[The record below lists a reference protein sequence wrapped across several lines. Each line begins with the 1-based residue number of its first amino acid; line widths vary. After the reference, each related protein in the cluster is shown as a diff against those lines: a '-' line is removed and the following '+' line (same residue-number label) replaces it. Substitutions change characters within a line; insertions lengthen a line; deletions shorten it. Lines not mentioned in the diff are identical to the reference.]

1 MREVDLGRLFLE
13 ELELA
18 AGVVVALLE
27 GVERGD
33 RLAAEAER
41 GGDLRPVELE
51 SCASLLARRKISS
64 FWRSKG

>member
-1 MREVDLGRLFLE
+1 MREVDLGGLLLE
-13 ELELA
+13 RLELA

-41 GGDLRPVELE
+41 RRDLGPVELE
-51 SCASLLARRKISS
+51 RCASLLGGRKN
-64 FWRSKG
+64 